1 MDLETIC
8 RRINAKA
15 KALQPGPELNSLK
28 DWTWQFSLHVFV
40 MLAKVRSAS
49 FLLIT
54 HAIATH

>member
-1 MDLETIC
+1 MIC

-28 DWTWQFSLHVFV
+28 EWTWVFSLHVFV
-40 MLAKVRSAS
+40 MLAKARSAS